1 MDSVCIDSY
10 FAFQPLYIKLF
21 GGGRMRE
28 RARGGRQERREGGGE
43 RGKEREEEGRKEQKV
58 CMSINLF

>member
-21 GGGRMRE
+21 GGGKGDG
-28 RARGGRQERREGGGE
+28 RARGGGGSKSKIQCDLNY
-43 RGKEREEEGRKEQKV
+43 RL
-58 CMSINLF
+58 NLSF